1 MSDPAPQD
9 RGNPPPFDQR
19 LWGSVVGVDIGGT
32 GVKAA
37 AVDVSTG
44 ELVTDRQ
51 RLDTPHPATPASVTG
66 VVTQLVSSVSS
77 GVDPDAPVGC
87 TLPSVIT
94 GGVVRTAANIDKG
107 WIGDRAADR
116 FSAVLGRQV
125 LVLNDADAAGLAE
138 VRFGAG
144 KDVSGT
150 VLVLTLGTGIGSALF
165 HDGSLVPN
173 TELGH
178 LEFHGKSAE
187 RYAAASVRERKK
199 LSWKQWARRLDEYLQ
214 HVELI
219 LRPDLFVLGGGV
231 SKKPDR
237 FISRL
242 HLETPVVP
250 AALGNAAGIV
260 GAALAAAELSGRVAA
275 PPAELAE
282 LAREVGRGTPQSPS
296 GAATNGG

>member
-1 MSDPAPQD
+1 MSDPAAHGP
-9 RGNPPPFDQR
+9 GSPPPFDQR
-19 LWGSVVGVDIGGT
+19 RWQSVVGVDIGGT

-37 AVDVSTG
+37 AVDVSAG
-44 ELVTDRQ
+44 QLVTDRQ

-66 VVTQLVSSVSS
+66 VVTELVSAVAT

-94 GGVVRTAANIDKG
+94 GGVVRTAANIDEG
-107 WIGDRAADR
+107 WLGDRAADR
-116 FSAVLGRQV
+116 FSDALGRQV

-144 KDVSGT
+144 KDVLGT

-178 LEFHGKSAE
+178 LEFHGRSAE

-199 LSWKQWARRLDEYLQ
+199 LSWKEWAGRLDEYLR
-214 HVELI
+214 HVELL

-231 SKKPDR
+231 SKRPEKFVP
-237 FISRL
+237 RL
-242 HLETPVVP
+242 HVEAPVVP

-275 PPAELAE
+275 PAAELAE
-282 LAREVGRGTPQSPS
+282 LAREVGRGTPPS
-296 GAATNGG
+296 QATVPEPGG